1 MKLNKIILLITVC
14 FATQAGAQ
22 TVKPKVAKAVEEP
35 PPAVTSFTVNDGS
48 NRLKLGTRFILEPN
62 ISNVKDAL
70 NYVVRPTGY
79 KLVANQPGLID
90 MNTLVATPLPPMAQV
105 PANMTIER
113 ALLIIIG
120 NKNRLVVD
128 HKSRLIGVEPMS
140 GQVATVTNKS
150 ENKGE

>member
-1 MKLNKIILLITVC
+1 MKLNNIILLIAVC

-35 PPAVTSFTVNDGS
+35 LPAVTSFTVNDGS

-70 NYVVRPTGY
+70 NYDVRPTGY
-79 KLVANQPGLID
+79 KLVANQPGLND
-90 MNTLVATPLPPMAQV
+90 MNTLAATPLPPMAQV